1 MAQYL
6 AAQVGDIREDVGEQA
21 GGGGRAHFR
30 KCQARKCRA
39 RRRLRHQR
47 GEAAVRS
54 YEAVGTCAAGLHSR
68 GTAAAAAHL
77 MQPTAITRRL
87 PALRGDPRARIQTC
101 LLLNA
106 KSALLSEM
114 RGSIAPRAGFWVK

>member
-6 AAQVGDIREDVGEQA
+6 AAQVGDVREDVGEQA

-30 KCQARKCRA
+30 KCRAR

-54 YEAVGTCAAGLHSR
+54 ASYEAVGTDVSCVV
-68 GTAAAAAHL
+68 
-77 MQPTAITRRL
+77 ITY
-87 PALRGDPRARIQTC
+87 
-101 LLLNA
+101 
-106 KSALLSEM
+106 
-114 RGSIAPRAGFWVK
+114 